1 MSKNGFGKFVVGAG
15 VGALIGILL
24 APKKGSE
31 TREELKVKFD
41 EFLTKVKSLKKEDI
55 QEEFQL
61 RIEKLKRD
69 IDELDKEKVLNAA
82 KDKAKIIKLESQKL
96 VEYAKDKGTPV
107 LEKAA
112 DDIRLKAIDVTKGV
126 LDKLEG
132 KENKEEKKENKKNN
146 LIF

>member
-1 MSKNGFGKFVVGAG
+1 MSKNGFGKFAIGAG
-15 VGALIGILL
+15 IGALIGILV

-69 IDELDKEKVLNAA
+69 IDELDKEKVLNVA
-82 KDKAKIIKLESQKL
+82 KDKAKIIKSESQKL

-112 DDIRLKAIDVTKGV
+112 EDIRLKAIDVTKGV
-126 LDKLEG
+126 LDKLENKDN
-132 KENKEEKKENKKNN
+132 KEVKEEKKESKKN
-146 LIF
+146 